1 MTKIVAA
8 IADDPLRNAV
18 RAARAGADMIEI
30 RIDLLDYPA
39 DSLHILFEELNK
51 SVRIPI
57 LATNRI
63 RSEGGEF
70 KGSEEER
77 IEILLS
83 VLAMADAVDI
93 ELRTRSEY
101 RDLVVHRAKKSGK
114 RVIIS
119 YHDFSKTPDITVM
132 QNIISDCFDAGADI
146 AKLAA
151 TPHSYEDA
159 LSLLK
164 LTLNCARAPAAPAQ
178 VCIIGMGGYGVHTRV
193 IAPIYGSALAYT
205 SVGAATAPGQIGI
218 RELRGMLEMLCPQ
231 V

>member
-1 MTKIVAA
+1 MTEIVAA
-8 IADDPLRNAV
+8 IADDPLRNAI
-18 RAARAGADMIEI
+18 RAASVGADMIEI

-39 DSLHILFEELNK
+39 DSLHSLFKELNK

-57 LATNRI
+57 IATNRI
-63 RSEGGEF
+63 NVEGGKF
-70 KGSEEER
+70 DGSEEER

-83 VLAMADAVDI
+83 VLEMVDAIDI
-93 ELRTRSEY
+93 ELRTGSEY
-101 RDLVVHRAKKSGK
+101 RDLVVRRAKKAGK

-119 YHDFSKTPDITVM
+119 YHDFSKTPEMVVM

-159 LSLLK
+159 LLLLQ
-164 LTLNCARAPAAPAQ
+164 LTLDCARAPAQ
-178 VCIIGMGGYGVHTRV
+178 VCIIGMGRYGVHTRV

>member
-1 MTKIVAA
+1 MTEIVAA

-18 RAARAGADMIEI
+18 HAASVGADMIEI

-39 DSLHILFEELNK
+39 DSLHLLFEELNK
-51 SVRIPI
+51 SVKLPI
-57 LATNRI
+57 IATNRI
-63 RSEGGEF
+63 DVEGGKF

-83 VLAMADAVDI
+83 VMDMVDAIDI
-93 ELRTRSEY
+93 ELRTEIEF
-101 RDLVVHRAKKSGK
+101 RDLVVRRAKKAGK

-119 YHDFSKTPDITVM
+119 YHDFLKTPGITVM
-132 QNIISDCFDAGADI
+132 RNIISDCFDAGADI

-151 TPHSYEDA
+151 TPHSYGDA

-164 LTLNCARAPAAPAQ
+164 LTLNCAPAP

-218 RELRGMLEMLCPQ
+218 KELRGMLEMLCPR

>member
-1 MTKIVAA
+1 MTEIVAA
-8 IADDPLRNAV
+8 IADDPLRNAI
-18 RAARAGADMIEI
+18 RAAKVGADMIEI

-39 DSLHILFEELNK
+39 DSLHSLFKELNR

-57 LATNRI
+57 IATNRI
-63 RSEGGEF
+63 NVEGGKF
-70 KGSEEER
+70 DGSEEER

-83 VLAMADAVDI
+83 VLEMVDAIDI

-101 RDLVVHRAKKSGK
+101 RDLVVRRAKKAGK

-119 YHDFSKTPDITVM
+119 YHDFSKTPDIAVM

-164 LTLNCARAPAAPAQ
+164 LTLDCAHAPTPAQ

-218 RELRGMLEMLCPQ
+218 RELRGMLEILCPQ

>member
-1 MTKIVAA
+1 MTEIVAA

-18 RAARAGADMIEI
+18 RAAREGADMIEI

-39 DSLHILFEELNK
+39 DSLHSLFKDLNK

-57 LATNRI
+57 IATNRI
-63 RSEGGEF
+63 HSEGGEF
-70 KGSEEER
+70 NGSEEER

-83 VLAMADAVDI
+83 VLEMVDAIDI

-101 RDLVVHRAKKSGK
+101 RDLVVRRAKKAGK
-114 RVIIS
+114 HVIIS

-164 LTLNCARAPAAPAQ
+164 LTLDCARAPAQ
-178 VCIIGMGGYGVHTRV
+178 VCVIGMGGYGVHTRV

-205 SVGAATAPGQIGI
+205 SVGAATAPGQLGI
-218 RELRGMLEMLCPQ
+218 KELREMLGMLCPQ

>member
-1 MTKIVAA
+1 
-8 IADDPLRNAV
+8 
-18 RAARAGADMIEI
+18 
-30 RIDLLDYPA
+30 
-39 DSLHILFEELNK
+39 
-51 SVRIPI
+51 
-57 LATNRI
+57 
-63 RSEGGEF
+63 
-70 KGSEEER
+70 
-77 IEILLS
+77 
-83 VLAMADAVDI
+83 
-93 ELRTRSEY
+93 
-101 RDLVVHRAKKSGK
+101 VHRAKKAGK

-119 YHDFSKTPDITVM
+119 YHDFSKTPGITAM
-132 QNIISDCFDAGADI
+132 QNIISECFDAGADI

-164 LTLNCARAPAAPAQ
+164 LTLDCARAPAQ

-218 RELRGMLEMLCPQ
+218 KELRGMLEMLCPR

>member
-1 MTKIVAA
+1 MMTEIVAA
-8 IADDPLRNAV
+8 IADDPLRNAI
-18 RAARAGADMIEI
+18 RAAKEGADIIEI

-39 DSLHILFEELNK
+39 DSLHSLFKQLNK
-51 SVRIPI
+51 SVGIPI
-57 LATNRI
+57 IATNRI
-63 RSEGGEF
+63 DVEGGKFE
-70 KGSEEER
+70 GSEEER

-83 VLAMADAVDI
+83 VLEMVDAIDI

-101 RDLVVHRAKKSGK
+101 RDLVVHRAKKAGK

-119 YHDFSKTPDITVM
+119 YHDFLKTPEITAM
-132 QNIISDCFDAGADI
+132 QSIVSECFDAGADI

-151 TPHSYEDA
+151 TPHSYEDT

-164 LTLNCARAPAAPAQ
+164 LTLDCAPAQ

-193 IAPIYGSALAYT
+193 IAPIYGSALAYA

-218 RELRGMLEMLCPQ
+218 RELRGMLETLRPQ

>member
-1 MTKIVAA
+1 MTEIVAA
-8 IADDPLRNAV
+8 IADDPLRKAIH
-18 RAARAGADMIEI
+18 AASVGADMIEI
-30 RIDLLDYPA
+30 RIDLLDYPT
-39 DSLHILFEELNK
+39 DSLHSLFRQLNK
-51 SVRIPI
+51 SVGIPI
-57 LATNRI
+57 IATNRI
-63 RSEGGEF
+63 NVEGGKF
-70 KGSEEER
+70 TGSEEER

-83 VLAMADAVDI
+83 ALEMADAIDI
-93 ELRTRSEY
+93 ELRTGSEY
-101 RDLVVHRAKKSGK
+101 RDLVVHRAKKAGK
-114 RVIIS
+114 RVIVS

-132 QNIISDCFDAGADI
+132 QNILSDCFDAGADI

-164 LTLNCARAPAAPAQ
+164 LTLDCARAPAQ

>member
-1 MTKIVAA
+1 MMTEIVAA
-8 IADDPLRNAV
+8 IADDPLRNAI
-18 RAARAGADMIEI
+18 RAAKVGADIIEI

-39 DSLHILFEELNK
+39 DSLHSLFKQLNK
-51 SVRIPI
+51 SVKIPI
-57 LATNRI
+57 IATNRI
-63 RSEGGEF
+63 DVEGGKFE
-70 KGSEEER
+70 GSEEER
-77 IEILLS
+77 IEIILS
-83 VLAMADAVDI
+83 VLEMVDAVDI

-119 YHDFSKTPDITVM
+119 YHDFSKTPDITAM
-132 QNIISDCFDAGADI
+132 QNIISECFDAGADI

-164 LTLNCARAPAAPAQ
+164 LTLDCARAPAPA
-178 VCIIGMGGYGVHTRV
+178 CIIGMGRYGVHTRV

-205 SVGAATAPGQIGI
+205 SVGTATAPGQIGI
-218 RELRGMLEMLCPQ
+218 KELRGMLEMLCPQ

>member
-1 MTKIVAA
+1 MMTKIVAA

-18 RAARAGADMIEI
+18 RAAGDGADMIEI

-39 DSLHILFEELNK
+39 DSLHPLFEELNK

-57 LATNRI
+57 IATNRI
-63 RSEGGEF
+63 NIEGGEF

-83 VLAMADAVDI
+83 VLEMVDAIDI

-101 RDLVVHRAKKSGK
+101 LDLVVSRAKKAGK

-119 YHDFSKTPDITVM
+119 YHDFSKTPDIKVM

-159 LSLLK
+159 LSLLQ
-164 LTLNCARAPAAPAQ
+164 LTLDCARAPAPAQ

>member
-1 MTKIVAA
+1 MMTEIVAA
-8 IADDPLRNAV
+8 IADDPLRNAI
-18 RAARAGADMIEI
+18 RAAKVGADMIEI
-30 RIDLLDYPA
+30 RIDLLNYPA
-39 DSLHILFEELNK
+39 DSLHLLFKQLNK

-57 LATNRI
+57 IATNRI
-63 RSEGGEF
+63 DVEGGKFE
-70 KGSEEER
+70 GSEEER

-83 VLAMADAVDI
+83 VLEMVDAIDI
-93 ELRTRSEY
+93 ELRTGSEY
-101 RDLVVHRAKKSGK
+101 RDLVVHRAKKAGK

-119 YHDFSKTPDITVM
+119 YHDFSKTPDIAVM

-159 LSLLK
+159 LSLLQ
-164 LTLNCARAPAAPAQ
+164 LTIDCARAPAQ

-218 RELRGMLEMLCPQ
+218 KELRGMLEMLCPQ

>member
-1 MTKIVAA
+1 MTEIVAA

-18 RAARAGADMIEI
+18 RAAREGADMIEI

-39 DSLHILFEELNK
+39 DSLHLLFKELNR

-57 LATNRI
+57 IATNRI
-63 RSEGGEF
+63 RSEGGKF
-70 KGSEEER
+70 DGSEEER

-83 VLAMADAVDI
+83 VLEMVDAIDI

-101 RDLVVHRAKKSGK
+101 RDLVVRQAKKAGK

-164 LTLNCARAPAAPAQ
+164 LTLDCARAPAPT
-178 VCIIGMGGYGVHTRV
+178 CIIGMGGYGVHTRV

-218 RELRGMLEMLCPQ
+218 RELRGMLEMLCPR

>member
-1 MTKIVAA
+1 MMTEIVAA

-18 RAARAGADMIEI
+18 RAAREGADMIEI
-30 RIDLLDYPA
+30 RIDLLDYPT
-39 DSLHILFEELNK
+39 DSLHLLFKDLNK

-57 LATNRI
+57 IATNRI
-63 RSEGGEF
+63 DVEGGEF
-70 KGSEEER
+70 NGSEEER
-77 IEILLS
+77 VEILLS
-83 VLAMADAVDI
+83 VMEMVDAIDI

-101 RDLVVHRAKKSGK
+101 RDMVVHRAKKVGK

-132 QNIISDCFDAGADI
+132 RNIISDCFDAGADI

-164 LTLNCARAPAAPAQ
+164 LTLDCARAPAP

-205 SVGAATAPGQIGI
+205 SVGTATAPGQISI
-218 RELRGMLEMLCPQ
+218 RELRGMLEMLCPR

>member
-1 MTKIVAA
+1 MTEIVAA
-8 IADDPLRNAV
+8 IADDPLRNAIH
-18 RAARAGADMIEI
+18 AASVGADMIEI

-39 DSLHILFEELNK
+39 DSLHSLFEELNK

-57 LATNRI
+57 IATNRI
-63 RSEGGEF
+63 NTEGGKF
-70 KGSEEER
+70 DGSEEER

-83 VLAMADAVDI
+83 VLELADAVDI
-93 ELRTRSEY
+93 ELRAEREY
-101 RDLVVHRAKKSGK
+101 RDMVVHRAKKAGK

-119 YHDFSKTPDITVM
+119 YHDFLATPDITVM

-151 TPHSYEDA
+151 TPHSYGDA

-164 LTLNCARAPAAPAQ
+164 LTLDCAPAR

-218 RELRGMLEMLCPQ
+218 RELRGMLEMLCQ
-231 V
+231 QI

>member
-1 MTKIVAA
+1 MTEIVAA
-8 IADDPLRNAV
+8 VADDPLRNAI
-18 RAARAGADMIEI
+18 RATKEGADMIEI
-30 RIDLLDYPA
+30 RIDLLDYPS
-39 DSLHILFEELNK
+39 DSLHSLFKELNK

-57 LATNRI
+57 IATNRI
-63 RSEGGEF
+63 DVEGGEF
-70 KGSEEER
+70 NGSEEER
-77 IEILLS
+77 VEILLS
-83 VLAMADAVDI
+83 VMEMVDAIDI

-101 RDLVVHRAKKSGK
+101 RDMVVHRAKKVGK

-132 QNIISDCFDAGADI
+132 RNIISDCFDAGADI

-164 LTLNCARAPAAPAQ
+164 LTLDCVRAPAQ

>member
-1 MTKIVAA
+1 MTEIVAA
-8 IADDPLRNAV
+8 IADDPLKNAIY
-18 RAARAGADMIEI
+18 AASVGADMIEI

-39 DSLHILFEELNK
+39 DSLRQLFEELSK
-51 SVRIPI
+51 SAKIPI
-57 LATNRI
+57 IATNRV
-63 RSEGGEF
+63 RSEGGKF

-83 VLAMADAVDI
+83 VLKMVDAVDI
-93 ELRTRSEY
+93 ELRTGSEY
-101 RDLVVHRAKKSGK
+101 RDLVVHRAKKAGK

-164 LTLNCARAPAAPAQ
+164 LTLNCARAPAQ

-218 RELRGMLEMLCPQ
+218 RELRGMLEMLCPR

>member
-1 MTKIVAA
+1 MV
-8 IADDPLRNAV
+8 
-18 RAARAGADMIEI
+18 
-30 RIDLLDYPA
+30 
-39 DSLHILFEELNK
+39 
-51 SVRIPI
+51 
-57 LATNRI
+57 
-63 RSEGGEF
+63 EGGKF

-83 VLAMADAVDI
+83 VMDMVDAIDI
-93 ELRTRSEY
+93 ELRTEIEF
-101 RDLVVHRAKKSGK
+101 RDLVVRRAKKAGK

-119 YHDFSKTPDITVM
+119 YHDFLKTPGITVM
-132 QNIISDCFDAGADI
+132 RNIISDCFDAGADI

-151 TPHSYEDA
+151 TPHSYGDA

-164 LTLNCARAPAAPAQ
+164 LTLNCAPAP

-218 RELRGMLEMLCPQ
+218 KELRGMLEMLCPR